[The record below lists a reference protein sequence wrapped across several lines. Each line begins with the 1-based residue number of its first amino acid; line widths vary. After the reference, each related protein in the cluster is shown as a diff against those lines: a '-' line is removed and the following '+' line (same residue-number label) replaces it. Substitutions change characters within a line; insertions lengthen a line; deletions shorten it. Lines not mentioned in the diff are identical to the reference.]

1 MISNS
6 TITWLDSIDPP
17 WLALH
22 PSRIG
27 DVPSG
32 RGTPCRYIVLELNG
46 QPALRVDAY
55 PSSNE
60 CFAFNDAVL
69 WREFLVVGWGECVY
83 LVDVNTG
90 AITKHSLGMYFGYVY
105 ANDEYLLVA
114 SGDRLRRI
122 AQDGSIQWTSDVLG
136 IDGVVVRNVFNG
148 IISGDGEWDPPGGW
162 QTFRVTLDSGKNAN

>member
-1 MISNS
+1 MKFPLNMITNS

-32 RGTPCRYIVLELNG
+32 RGTPARYIVLERNG

-69 WREFLVVGWGECVY
+69 WREFLVVGWGECFY
-83 LVDVNTG
+83 LVDVNSG
-90 AITKHSLGMYFGYVY
+90 AITKHALGM
-105 ANDEYLLVA
+105 
-114 SGDRLRRI
+114 
-122 AQDGSIQWTSDVLG
+122 
-136 IDGVVVRNVFNG
+136 
-148 IISGDGEWDPPGGW
+148 
-162 QTFRVTLDSGKNAN
+162 